1 MVIDRKSLFDACT
14 LVACSSVLDVEKR
27 LAIDY
32 AIARA
37 CLAERHV
44 LPFSNNNL
52 QMASDCLTK
61 LKGSKDI
68 LFRLMDSCT
77 YHIRPSKESGRK
89 ETARTSS

>member
-1 MVIDRKSLFDACT
+1 MIDSKSLYDALT
-14 LVACSSVLDVEKR
+14 RAACSSALAVEKR
-27 LAIDY
+27 LAIDC

-44 LPFSNNNL
+44 LPYWTNNL

-68 LFRLMDSCT
+68 LFKLMDSCT

-89 ETARTSS
+89 EAARANP